1 MFALV
6 AGLIG
11 RGGSIGVF
19 VLMLIENLVPVIPS
33 ELVLPLAG
41 FEAAQGRLSPM
52 PALLCA
58 TAGSVGGAFA
68 WYEFGRRLG
77 AERLEAWAARHG
89 RWMTVTPSEV
99 RKGAAWLRNHGVL
112 AVSLGRCVPGVR
124 GVISIPAGVVGMGRL
139 PFLVSC
145 TIGSLCW
152 SALLMGAGCLLKHN
166 YVAVEHWVGPSS
178 TGALLLC
185 AAIYITRLLRR
196 A

>member
-33 ELVLPLAG
+33 ELILPLAG
-41 FEAAQGRLSPM
+41 FEAAQGRLNPIL
-52 PALLCA
+52 ALLCA

-68 WYEFGRRLG
+68 WYAFGRRLG
-77 AERLEAWAARHG
+77 AERLEAWAAKHG

-99 RKGAAWLRNHGVL
+99 RKGTAWLRNHGVL
-112 AVSLGRCVPGVR
+112 AISLGRCVPGVR
-124 GVISIPAGVVGMGRL
+124 GVISIPAGVVGMGLL
-139 PFLVSC
+139 PFLTSC

-152 SALLMGAGCLLKHN
+152 SALLMGAGYLLKRN

-178 TGALLLC
+178 TGVLVLC
-185 AAIYITRLLRR
+185 VLVYMSRLFRR